1 MVTRRAA
8 PNLGSSLVVLVHA
21 SDSTP
26 TVPEVRAFGRTVL
39 TQYSGILVSPAPRHH
54 SFSMCRRAWID
65 AVLVFPHGVPYE
77 GTPLPPGEGAASA
90 HRVRCT
96 QSKGAYAVTF
106 GGWGQHLAPIRSIV
120 RPADFGHCFPNLL
133 PCTASRDYVS
143 SRLYPATPNRIC
155 MSCWHHH
162 FLCKASRE

>member
-21 SDSTP
+21 SNSTP

-106 GGWGQHLAPIRSIV
+106 GGWGQHLATIHRTVKSGTWASLSYPLSL
-120 RPADFGHCFPNLL
+120 HCFSCLCLFN
-133 PCTASRDYVS
+133 T
-143 SRLYPATPNRIC
+143 YPATPHRIC
-155 MSCWHHH
+155 MSCLHHR
-162 FLCKASRE
+162 FLCKTLRA